1 MDSMIHELRDVCSE
15 CTLLRERREPPRSAP
30 LMQRSDHEA
39 PSVFRPQ
46 NMLRVARRQKGLH
59 AGDVPPLCVLD
70 PDGDLVRFVRARRG
84 ATRSAFWACY
94 HTLMWEWREGD
105 RHYGVIGSAVGASF
119 SVLVAEQLFV
129 SGCRLL
135 VSISS
140 AGQIADASPPPFHI
154 LIERS
159 LRDEGTSYHYLPAS
173 TYAEAD
179 GGLVELAAR
188 AFAASGAPVLRGAT
202 WTTDA
207 PFRETAATVAR
218 RRAEGLLAVEM
229 EAAAL
234 YAFATAGSHPILCL
248 AQVTNQLGNGA
259 DDFEKGEENGA
270 ALTLRLIDSF
280 AAVWLESTTAQVP

>member
-1 MDSMIHELRDVCSE
+1 MDSTIAGPGIRCSE
-15 CTLLRERREPPRSAP
+15 CSRVIDRFEPLRPAP
-30 LMQRSDHEA
+30 LMQRSDHA
-39 PSVFRPQ
+39 SPSVFRPQ
-46 NMLRVARRQKGLH
+46 SMLQVARRQKGLRV
-59 AGDVPPLCVLD
+59 GDVPPLCVLD

-84 ATRSAFWACY
+84 AVCSAYWACY
-94 HTLMWEWREGD
+94 HTKMWEWREGD
-105 RHYGVIGSAVGASF
+105 RHYGVVGSAVGASF

-179 GGLVELAAR
+179 VCLVELAAR

-218 RRAEGLLAVEM
+218 RRTEGLLAVEM

-270 ALTLRLIDSF
+270 AVTLRLIDSF
-280 AAVWLESTTAQVP
+280 AAVWLESTEIHAS